1 MSKRG
6 KTPSLISG
14 KKPRFVVAKG
24 VRHCK
29 RCDRELSKGTTCIE
43 IPIPGSMGH
52 KTYCQDCF
60 SEILEQSSQDI
71 KKIKADFSA
80 VL

>member
-14 KKPRFVVAKG
+14 KKPRFVVAKAK
-24 VRHCK
+24 RHCK
-29 RCDRELSKGTTCIE
+29 RCDAELSKGTDCIE
-43 IPIPGSMGH
+43 IPIPGAMGS

-60 SEILEQSSQDI
+60 SEILDQSQKDLKEI
-71 KKIKADFSA
+71 EAQFSA
-80 VL
+80 